1 MDATN
6 PPENVKNFWMI
17 ESRWNWIHRDTG
29 RKKPQLEIQAYLGN
43 TWVLFPDNYSDRVT
57 GTPRQYCGF
66 SSWPQWWREYHDEL
80 TIACHDEAST
90 ATKRITMNKAY
101 RDEASKYRDEV
112 SEYRDEAKVSR
123 RGQSIAMRQVSQ
135 WVDILWWAEHITMS
149 WPTMISQVHSD
160 VQAIS
165 RCTERSALSGPCGVE
180 PAVSQWVE
188 HIMISQPYHNE
199 RTMLWWVDC
208 IMLSCNW
215 ANRIPM
221 NGA

>member
-1 MDATN
+1 MYFTTIKNKNPLEHWKARMDATN

-66 SSWPQWWREYHDEL
+66 SSWPQWWHEYHDEL

-101 RDEASKYRDEV
+101 RDEASKYRGEV

-123 RGQSIAMRQVSQ
+123 WGKYRSEWTYCDGRSISQWADLPWLAKCIAMCRPYR
-135 WVDILWWAEHITMS
+135 DA
-149 WPTMISQVHSD
+149 
-160 VQAIS
+160 
-165 RCTERSALSGPCGVE
+165 RSVG
-180 PAVSQWVE
+180 
-188 HIMISQPYHNE
+188 H
-199 RTMLWWVDC
+199 
-208 IMLSCNW
+208 
-215 ANRIPM
+215 
-221 NGA
+221 